1 MTYISHADLGGLP
14 AFGPV
19 TAEPEGELF
28 HSPWEPRAMAL
39 TVAMGGTGTWNL
51 DMARAARETLPNY
64 QSLSYYQIW
73 INALQ
78 NMLEARGIVHRDELD
93 AGHSLHSAPVPARV
107 LRQAD
112 VATVLAT
119 GNSTERSTTVAARY
133 RVGQHV
139 RVRAQRVN
147 HHTRLPRYASGKLGT
162 IARVHGM
169 HVFADAHA
177 QGWGEVPRWL
187 YTVVFDGVELWGSGA
202 ENGLKV
208 SIDAFEP
215 YLGPR

>member
-1 MTYISHADLGGLP
+1 MTYSSRADLGGLP
-14 AFGPV
+14 GFGPV

-39 TVAMGGTGTWNL
+39 TVAVGATGTWNI

-78 NMLEARGIVHRDELD
+78 NMLETRGIVHRDELD
-93 AGHSLHSAPVPARV
+93 AGHSLRSAPAPARL
-107 LRQAD
+107 LRRAD
-112 VATVLAT
+112 VATVLAKGT
-119 GNSTERSTTVAARY
+119 STERTATVAARY

-139 RVRAQRVN
+139 RLRAQHVN

-162 IARVHGM
+162 IERVHST
-169 HVFADAHA
+169 HVFADANA
-177 QGWGEVPRWL
+177 QGWGEAPQWL
-187 YTVVFDGVELWGSGA
+187 YTVVFDGAELWGSGA
-202 ENGLKV
+202 ETALKV

-215 YLGPR
+215 YLEPQ